1 MPTPFESFAR
11 LCPTA
16 FSPYRGIIGLK
27 FERQFKYR
35 DESNLNDLKSAAV
48 RNDSSITNMPAGQ
61 AFSAHEDDLLTLRL
75 GISITTPE
83 SVCG

>member
-1 MPTPFESFAR
+1 MPTPFESLAR

-35 DESNLNDLKSAAV
+35 DESNLNDLKSAAA
-48 RNDSSITNMPAGQ
+48 RNDSSITNMPVAQ
-61 AFSAHEDDLLTLRL
+61 AYLTRDDDLLTLRL
-75 GISITTPE
+75 GTSITTSE